1 MEIVTMYEQL
11 GVSRAVYEY
20 GEAVLRDLRPRFDVI
35 DQTAEY
41 NQGKVLA
48 AMQKNR
54 VNATHFA
61 ATTGYGYND
70 DGTLTS
76 DDYRYASTTVTLR
89 NLEDTAVP
97 VWTPV
102 LYDFALRNDD
112 GTLDMVRTGYD
123 LDFEAT
129 GDTVPSD
136 DPQHV
141 VIAPGGTVQLTMVR
155 VLPTYVLESDNLV
168 LVPTDNGSLFSH
180 AFALGRQ
187 M

>member
-1 MEIVTMYEQL
+1 M
-11 GVSRAVYEY
+11 
-20 GEAVLRDLRPRFDVI
+20 
-35 DQTAEY
+35 
-41 NQGKVLA
+41 
-48 AMQKNR
+48 
-54 VNATHFA
+54 
-61 ATTGYGYND
+61 
-70 DGTLTS
+70 LTS
-76 DDYRYASTTVTLR
+76 DDYRCASTTVTLR

-141 VIAPGGTVQLTMVR
+141 VIAPGGTVQLTVVR
-155 VLPTYVLESDNLV
+155 VLPTYVLESGNLV
-168 LVPTDNGSLFSH
+168 LVPTDDGSPFSQ
-180 AFALGRQ
+180 AFSLGGQ
-187 M
+187 I